1 MYKLELTC
9 SLSSGVKSTGLK
21 NGKYGYVL
29 NAQLLKDSLK
39 EMKEAGINKIE
50 FCIPGLIYCDESMK
64 MFKKALKIVK
74 KYKMTINTFH
84 LPYSVDWIDFACQW
98 PNDRKEI
105 VKWTKKLIK
114 KLDKFNPKAYIVHP
128 GGKSAKPENR
138 EKFMEYLIE
147 SVNELASSTSVPIC
161 IENMVLGNLTN
172 GLEQIKEYA
181 DKCEKGYV
189 VIDTNHF
196 LTDRPED
203 AILAIGGEKIKALHI
218 SDNDFVYERHMMP
231 GDGLNDW
238 NKIIGALEQIGYKG
252 SFNYEVS
259 MGKHGYTYKQ
269 LVENYEKLFEEYNK
283 HKGN

>member
-9 SLSSGVKSTGLK
+9 SAPTGVISTGLK
-21 NGKYGYVL
+21 DGKYGYKLDV
-29 NAQLLKDSLK
+29 AGIEKAYK

-50 FCIPGLIYCDESMK
+50 FGVPGVMYVDDSMK
-64 MFKKALKIVK
+64 MFKKALKLAK
-74 KYKMTINTFH
+74 KHKMTINTFH
-84 LPYSVDWIDFACQW
+84 LPYSADWIDLACPW

-105 VKWTKKLIK
+105 IKWTKKLLK
-114 KLDKFNPKAYIVHP
+114 TLDKYNPKAYIFHP
-128 GGKSAKPENR
+128 GGKGVKPENR
-138 EKFMEYLIE
+138 DKFMEYLIE

-161 IENMVLGNLTN
+161 IENMVLGNMTN

-196 LTDRPED
+196 LKDRPED
-203 AILAIGGEKIKALHI
+203 AILAIGAEKIKALHI

-231 GDGLNDW
+231 GEGLNDW

-252 SFNYEVS
+252 SFNYELS
-259 MGKHGYTYKQ
+259 MGKYGYTYKQ
-269 LVENYEKLFEEYNK
+269 VVENYEKLFEEYNK
-283 HKGN
+283 SKGN